1 MRSYKR
7 LYATFR
13 KMRYRRLNQFP
24 RNSQESP
31 PQFLRIAKVLAGG
44 FSGGIIEYR
53 AVAWLWRRPELV
65 TQQMFFDFLVFRRFS
80 SQSASILTIV
90 MLLVFISLAGCATG
104 PKYETPASDEPAAFM
119 NESSG
124 TGSPPMSGWRELFRS
139 PGLNG
144 LLDQAEANNLTLQAA
159 WQSVLAS
166 RATIQRFRAAGLPQ
180 VDAGLSGET
189 FERSDALSGIGFGG
203 AGDRFDADGRASW
216 ELDLFGRVRRSVEA
230 AKAGYEAEKALYDD
244 LMFTLQADVA
254 LHYFQINSLQAE
266 IELLERS
273 QETRAESLKLIEQR
287 RRAGTVSELA
297 VAQTASLLAT
307 AEARLY
313 AAQRIQNSLLYSL
326 AALLG
331 ETPATFAYEPKALK
345 SSPPEIPGGLP
356 GELLA
361 RRPDIRRSERSLA
374 EANALVGVA
383 KANYF
388 PRITLSG
395 TLGYA
400 ARDWDDMFESISRF
414 ENAGAGVSVPV
425 FQGGRLR
432 ANEAQA
438 RALFEERSLRYRQTV
453 ISAVTE
459 VEDFLQSVRLL
470 ESQSQAVARS
480 VAASSNAR
488 RISTLQ
494 YEQGVSDFITALDA
508 ERTALDAEQQYEQVR
523 RSQYVDTINLVRA
536 LGGGW

>member
-1 MRSYKR
+1 
-7 LYATFR
+7 
-13 KMRYRRLNQFP
+13 
-24 RNSQESP
+24 
-31 PQFLRIAKVLAGG
+31 
-44 FSGGIIEYR
+44 
-53 AVAWLWRRPELV
+53 
-65 TQQMFFDFLVFRRFS
+65 
-80 SQSASILTIV
+80 
-90 MLLVFISLAGCATG
+90 
-104 PKYETPASDEPAAFM
+104 
-119 NESSG
+119 
-124 TGSPPMSGWRELFRS
+124 MSGWRELFRS

-144 LLDQAEANNLTLQAA
+144 LSDQAEANNLTLQAT

-326 AALLG
+326 AALLR

-400 ARDWDDMFESISRF
+400 ARDWDDMFESISQF
-414 ENAGAGVSVPV
+414 ESAGVGVSVPV

-432 ANEAQA
+432 ANERQA
-438 RALFEERSLRYRQTV
+438 RALYEERFLLYQQTV
-453 ISAVTE
+453 IAAVTE
-459 VEDFLQSVRLL
+459 VEDLLQSVSLL
-470 ESQSQAVARS
+470 EAQSEALARS
-480 VAASSNAR
+480 VEASSKAR
-488 RISTLQ
+488 RISMLQ

-508 ERTALDAEQQYEQVR
+508 ERTALDAEQQFEQVKR
-523 RSQYVDTINLVRA
+523 NQYIDTINLIRA